1 MAGMRGPPVQ
11 KLALFTLVWP
21 IFIEQLLHQ
30 LVGIVDLWM
39 VGRIPQAQAALQ
51 QPGQVLYVSIIL
63 FMFVGVGSSVIITHH
78 LGAHDREGADRIA
91 AAAIAVN
98 TWIGL
103 GVSVLVLAFAAPML
117 RAVRLPPEL
126 LPLAMDFLPVMGGTL
141 FLEAQNISIGAVL
154 RAHGHTRDPMWVT
167 LAQNLVNAGGSAL
180 LIFGL
185 LGLPRMGVRGVAIA
199 GLASRLVAFAC
210 MWILLRRRTG
220 VRMHV
225 AGYFRIPL
233 REVRRILHIG
243 LPAAGG
249 NLSWFSAYMV
259 VTALIARLGPT
270 ALATMACVMSVA
282 MFVVILGG
290 SLGMATEIL
299 VGRQV
304 GTGDFEG
311 AYRLPLR
318 SLRRGFAVVCAAVVP
333 VAFAGPLLLGWL
345 STEPA
350 VVWGGAA
357 LLLMNLVLEPGRVFN
372 LVVGSAL
379 RATGD
384 SRTPFLLTALSMWG
398 VWIPLSWLLGLR
410 LGLGLPGFWLA
421 MIADEWLRGVVLHA
435 RWRRRGWL
443 VHARESKAHAEAGIA
458 EQAASAGT
466 P

>member
-1 MAGMRGPPVQ
+1 VQDGGMRGSPVP

-21 IFIEQLLHQ
+21 IFVEQLLHQ

-39 VGRIPQAQAALQ
+39 VGHIPNAQAALQ

-103 GVSVLVLAFAAPML
+103 LVSLLVLLLAAPML

-141 FLEAQNISIGAVL
+141 FLEAQNISMGAVL

-167 LAQNLVNAGGSAL
+167 LAQNLVNAGGNAL

-199 GLASRLVAFAC
+199 GLASRLVALGC

-220 VRMHV
+220 VRLHLG
-225 AGYFRIPL
+225 AYLRIPL
-233 REVRRILHIG
+233 PEVRRILRIG

-249 NLSWFSAYMV
+249 NLGWFSAFMV
-259 VTALIARLGPT
+259 VTALIAQLGPA
-270 ALATMACVMSVA
+270 ALATMACVFSVV

-304 GTGDFEG
+304 GAGDLEG

-318 SLRRGFAVVCAAVVP
+318 ALRPGFLVVCAAVVP
-333 VAFAGPLLLGWL
+333 IAFAGPILLGWL
-345 STEPA
+345 SPEPA

-357 LLLMNLVLEPGRVFN
+357 LLLMNVALEPGRVFN

-384 SRTPFLLTALSMWG
+384 ARTPFLLGMLSLWL

-421 MIADEWLRGVVLHA
+421 MIADEWLRGIVLYA

-443 VHARESKAHAEAGIA
+443 AHAQRSRAHAEAGIA
-458 EQAASAGT
+458 ERPAG
-466 P
+466 

>member
-1 MAGMRGPPVQ
+1 MPGMRGPPVQ
-11 KLALFTLVWP
+11 KLALLTLAWP
-21 IFIEQLLHQ
+21 IFVEQLLHQ

-103 GVSVLVLAFAAPML
+103 LVSLLVLLFAAPML
-117 RAVRLPPEL
+117 RAVRLPPAL
-126 LPLAMDFLPVMGGTL
+126 LPLAMDFLPIMGGTL

-167 LAQNLVNAGGSAL
+167 LAQNLVNAGGNAL

-199 GLASRLVAFAC
+199 GLASRVVAFAC

-220 VRMHV
+220 VRMRLRSYV
-225 AGYFRIPL
+225 RIPL

-249 NLSWFSAYMV
+249 NLGWFSAFMV
-259 VTALIARLGPT
+259 VTAFIAQLGPM
-270 ALATMACVMSVA
+270 ALATMACVFSVA
-282 MFVVILGG
+282 MFVIILGG

-299 VGRQV
+299 VGRAV
-304 GTGDFEG
+304 GQGDFEW

-318 SLRRGFAVVCAAVVP
+318 SLKRGFLVVCTAVVP
-333 VAFAGPLLLGWL
+333 VAFAGPFLLRWL
-345 STEPA
+345 NPEPA

-357 LLLMNLVLEPGRVFN
+357 LLLMGLVLEPGRVFN

-384 SRTPFLLTALSMWG
+384 SRTPFLLGLVSMWG

-421 MIADEWLRGVVLHA
+421 MIADEWLRGIVLHL
-435 RWRRRGWL
+435 RWRHRRWL
-443 VHARESKAHAEAGIA
+443 AHAERSKAHADEGIA
-458 EQAASAGT
+458 AAAG
-466 P
+466 